1 MAKKVY
7 HVKTKDLRNLI
18 EEVCKI
24 DDEEEIMLMLDFYHD
39 LGQIV
44 KHGGTVV
51 LQTQWLINLFKQ
63 VITVPRREKQVRCK
77 YSCFL
82 FSRLLRA
89 SVNILHRNIQKN
101 MLSS

>member
-1 MAKKVY
+1 MAKKIY
-7 HVKTKDLRNLI
+7 HVKTEDLWNLI
-18 EEVCKI
+18 KKVCKI
-24 DDEEEIMLMLDFYHD
+24 YDEDEIVLMLDFYHD

-44 KHGGTVV
+44 KHGSTVV

-77 YSCFL
+77 YSFFL